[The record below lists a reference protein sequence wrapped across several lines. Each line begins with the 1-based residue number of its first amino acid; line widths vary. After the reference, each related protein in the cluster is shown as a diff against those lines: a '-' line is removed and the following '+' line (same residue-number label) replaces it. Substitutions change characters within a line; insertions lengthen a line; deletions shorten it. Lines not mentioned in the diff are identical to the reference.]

1 MEHAQATQFMHDL
14 LRLMVNKGA
23 SDLFITANYPPAI
36 KIDDN
41 VTPISEK
48 ALSPKQSDILT
59 HSLMDE
65 KQQRLFES
73 TKEGNFSLS
82 LPGIGRFRISVFR
95 QQGNVGMVIRAIRAT
110 IPTIDELGLPQ
121 ILKDL
126 VMSHHGLVILAGATG
141 TGKSTT
147 IASMIHHRNLNS
159 SGHII
164 TVEDPVEFV
173 HPHLQSII
181 TQRDID
187 LDTED
192 WQSALNAALR
202 QAPSVVLIGE
212 IRSKRA
218 MEYAMAFA
226 ETGHLCLTTLHAS
239 NANQALDRILHLFP
253 PEKQSQLLMDLS
265 LNLKAIISQRLVPKK
280 EGSGRALA
288 MEVVL
293 NSPLISD
300 NIFRGELLKIKEV
313 VKRSRDL
320 GMQTFDQSLFD
331 LYDAEKIS
339 YENALRFADSHN
351 DLRLMLKLQSK
362 QARNL
367 DFTKN
372 NPDLDI
378 I

>member
-36 KIDDN
+36 KVDDN

-48 ALSPKQSDILT
+48 ALSPKQSNILT
-59 HSLMDE
+59 QSLMDE

-82 LPGIGRFRISVFR
+82 LPGIGRFRVSVFR

-126 VMSHHGLVILAGATG
+126 VMAHHGLIILAGATG

-288 MEVVL
+288 MEIVL

-300 NIFRGELLKIKEV
+300 SIFRGELLKIKEV

-362 QARNL
+362 QAKAL